1 MTIIEVR
8 PQSDEITLRQRWSH
22 YFTLLFGVAAVVL
35 ALNLRDTAQNITRSY
50 SNIQAGIRASYPQN
64 WVIDQPPGFVFRVR
78 DMARAGYKTTIQIAL
93 RPISLAT
100 SARNLIDI
108 LTLDRSQTLAAYSI
122 LSRTPFIFNEAEVTA
137 LQYTFVSSGESPFL
151 ETLPI
156 VVRGLD
162 ILILR
167 GSQAVIISFLADAAD
182 YETQLPIF
190 ERFLADLV
198 L

>member
-22 YFTLLFGVAAVVL
+22 YFTLLFGAAAVVL
-35 ALNLRDTAQNITRSY
+35 ALNLRDSAQNITRSY
-50 SNIQAGIRASYPQN
+50 VNIEAGVRASYPQN
-64 WVIDQPPGFVFRVR
+64 WVIDQPPGLVFRVR

-93 RPISLAT
+93 RPISPAA
-100 SARNLIDI
+100 SVRNLIDL
-108 LTLDRSQTLAAYSI
+108 LTLDRSQTLAAYSV
-122 LSRTPFIFNEAEVTA
+122 LSRSPFLFNETEVTA
-137 LQYTFVSSGESPFL
+137 LQYAFVSSSENPFL
-151 ETLPI
+151 ETLPT

-167 GSQAVIISFLADAAD
+167 GSQAVIISFLADAAE

-190 ERFLADLV
+190 ERFLASLV